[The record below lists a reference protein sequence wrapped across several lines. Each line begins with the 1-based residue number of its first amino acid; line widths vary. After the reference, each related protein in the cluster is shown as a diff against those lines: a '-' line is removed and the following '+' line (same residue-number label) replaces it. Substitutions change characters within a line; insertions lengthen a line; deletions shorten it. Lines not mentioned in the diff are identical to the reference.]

1 VGGNSKVTPA
11 NVKPDQDPCRVQPGL
26 ELPFFL
32 AANAEEAT
40 AEFLDCIRRDR
51 VFSLKDFFPKR
62 VIADDAEDPQGI
74 LNTMLETL
82 DPFVIDL
89 YQTIDCI
96 PTIMDPQRC
105 PSAQLDQLLYHLG
118 NPFTLEDGLSDR
130 EKRGLA
136 SVLFFIYAL
145 KGTCPGII
153 GALRLLYGL
162 DVTACVQPNVDCW
175 DLGFDLLNISTD
187 LCPGSDFEAFTFNVM
202 VRTVLT
208 DKQRVQ
214 ATNVVNYMKSAPSIF
229 LGFIEPGHPRFID
242 HWELNFSDLNL
253 NTFLH

>member
-1 VGGNSKVTPA
+1 MGGSASADPVNVTPE
-11 NVKPDQDPCRVQPGL
+11 QDPCRTQPGL

-32 AANAEEAT
+32 AAAATGPT

-51 VFSLKDFFPKR
+51 VHSLKEFFPRR
-62 VIADDAEDPQGI
+62 VIGDDEDDPQGI
-74 LNTMLETL
+74 LTKLLETL

-89 YQTIDCI
+89 YETIDCI

-105 PSAQLDQLLYHLG
+105 PSNQLDQLLYHLG
-118 NPFTLEDGLSDR
+118 NPFTLEDGLSDT

-136 SVLFFIYAL
+136 SVLFFLYAL

-162 DVTACVQPNVDCW
+162 DVTECVQPNVDCW
-175 DLGFDLLNISTD
+175 ILGESLLNFDTD
-187 LCPGSDFEAFTFNVM
+187 LCGGGDFEKFVFSIM
-202 VRTVLT
+202 VRVNLS

-214 ATNVVNYMKSAPSIF
+214 ATNVVNYMKTAPSIF
-229 LGFIEPGHPRFID
+229 LGFIEPGQSFYID
-242 HWELNFSDLNL
+242 HWQLNRSRLNS

>member
-1 VGGNSKVTPA
+1 MGGQATADPVNPKPA
-11 NVKPDQDPCRVQPGL
+11 DDPCRVQPGL
-26 ELPFFL
+26 GLPFFL
-32 AANAEEAT
+32 AGNAGEST

-51 VFSLKDFFPKR
+51 VHSLKDFFPRR
-62 VIADDAEDPQGI
+62 VIGDDEVDPQGI
-74 LNTMLETL
+74 LTTLLETL

-105 PSAQLDQLLYHLG
+105 PSNQLDQLLYHLG
-118 NPFTLEDGLSDR
+118 NPFTLEDGLSDT

-136 SVLFFIYAL
+136 SSLFFIYAL

-162 DVTACVQPNVDCW
+162 DVTACPAPNVDCW
-175 DLGFDLLNISTD
+175 VLGEDLLNIDTD
-187 LCPGSDFEAFTFNVM
+187 LCGSSDFEKFTFSVM
-202 VRTVLT
+202 LRTNMT
-208 DKQRVQ
+208 EKQRLQ
-214 ATNVVNYMKSAPSIF
+214 GTNVVNYMKSAPSIF
-229 LGFIEPGHPRFID
+229 IGFIEPTHPLHVD
-242 HWELNFSDLNL
+242 HWELGFSQLNV